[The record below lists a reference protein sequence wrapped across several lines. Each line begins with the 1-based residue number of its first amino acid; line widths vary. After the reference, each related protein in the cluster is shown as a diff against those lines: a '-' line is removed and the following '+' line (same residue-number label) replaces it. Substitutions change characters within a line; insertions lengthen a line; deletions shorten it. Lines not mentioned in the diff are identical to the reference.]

1 MEKIILASIRYA
13 IVSMVVATNFN
24 EDLEEEEK
32 ESVLNTAFNGL
43 VNGLSPE
50 YQEYAL
56 DIILHYSESY
66 KDQENKEMFDSIG
79 WEPGS

>member
-24 EDLEEEEK
+24 EELEEEEK

-66 KDQENKEMFDSIG
+66 KDQENKEMFAIQTVATNF
-79 WEPGS
+79 